1 MSDYELRADNS
12 TGKSGSNPVM
22 RFAKLVVS
30 IIILLIVL
38 GLIFFGLQQ
47 WREKR
52 VGAPQGW
59 SQAAL
64 PVAAIT
70 VEPQTVPRTLQAI
83 GSLSAVQEV
92 MLSPE
97 VGGRITA
104 INFKAGD
111 TVKDNMLLVQLF
123 DQPERADMNAAKTT
137 FALAET
143 QLKRIESLAPA
154 GAVSGETLDQR
165 KAERD
170 QADAM
175 VGQLAARI
183 RQKQIRAPFSGEIGI
198 RQVNLGQYLNPGE
211 PIATLTALNE
221 LFVDISLPQQHFSQ
235 IQKGSALEITSD
247 AWPGETF
254 TATVT
259 VIEPRISETTRN
271 IRVQAL
277 LNNED
282 RRLRPG
288 MYVTSHLV
296 LTPQDDAL
304 MVPSTAVMTSAQG
317 DSVIVIRGDTPE
329 KSGNAEIVPVTT
341 GRQIGNNVIIAT
353 GLKPGD
359 VVVTEGQLRVQPGAQ
374 LDVSRHVSLG
384 G

>member
-12 TGKSGSNPVM
+12 TGKSGTNPVM

-137 FALAET
+137 LALAET

-254 TATVT
+254 IATVT